1 MDPMAIFVE
10 AMDNLKPLIGVAG
23 VKKGGAT
30 YKVTPTLLALLLLA
44 SRDLHSLSFSGSC
57 ASLRVGAPNHLSLTL
72 FSVFSH
78 L

>member
-30 YKVTPTLLALLLLA
+30 YKVTPTLPITY
-44 SRDLHSLSFSGSC
+44 RSLSS
-57 ASLRVGAPNHLSLTL
+57 L
-72 FSVFSH
+72 FSHICDV
-78 L
+78 